1 MATLYGDDDL
11 NKLVLKCPDEIEYD
25 NPSTMVD
32 SNGKNIYAYVT
43 LVMLGDLYIA
53 GAIVLA
59 QSLRI
64 LGSKADLV
72 VLVTPDVS
80 EEGKRILRIF
90 YNVVKEINYIN
101 VENWRTKKQQ
111 HRRYLSLVFTKFH
124 LFNLTQYK
132 KVILIDADAL
142 VLKYP
147 DHLFTLN
154 APAGCFLEDKDLFI
168 YYDKNKY
175 YTYPPNGK
183 IEWYDKYC
191 KCCGHGKRLPKE
203 LTDRVKSN
211 FKNSGIGGGLI
222 LLEPKVGEFDNIIRN
237 ISSGYMKYL
246 VENKFVWPEQQYL
259 TLRYSGRWTSINPR
273 FFGLQG
279 YPHWKVLY
287 GLQYGG
293 DKPFVLD
300 SKIDIKERILY
311 PDFILWHEMYRD
323 ILKEHPDLELSISL
337 QQANQMNK
345 FFRSR
350 SMGRNFQTGDSNKEI
365 IAYKYD
371 VKKINNNTTKYYYG
385 ERDTT
390 YFPKYIGEMFSD
402 IDAYDFSKPIE
413 NLAEYYNGKSYYS
426 QILKKYDIPTSK
438 SPLSDFDTIS
448 AVDRDLIMLEYV
460 KCRKSMFIL
469 TLWPIAYDALD
480 KFTTYLASEGNIYY
494 IKTATLNKN
503 GVRNLMF
510 WMYNEFNFKSRLEF
524 IDKKLNYSNVKDT
537 DNNITFIFFDN
548 VKKLQLSGQGS
559 KQKKI
564 FRNKILD
571 IIKLDSQ
578 DIRGNDVLHINDFF
592 SQTIEYSQMILNNN
606 SLKLLESQNIDNYI
620 SSYFSPSQMA
630 IQTYR
635 KCIYN
640 ELSLLEMDR
649 LINMGGLILYAH
661 GIRKSN
667 DIDGVFVSIGN
678 NGIESEKM
686 IENVLY
692 TFFHNKKTKFEF
704 ADVGKEG
711 SKYWRDSWTEKNK
724 YLLNMFHLDTMVE
737 VATDPEYHMYHNGLK
752 LLTIDFEIM
761 RKLIR
766 CEVNDIG
773 DFLMMCLTKP
783 ELIGKYM
790 YLDSKF
796 NIEFNKEYHNI
807 TKVNKFIFTSE
818 NLKYIAG
825 QIHKNYLRR
834 DIRLIRDMPEYDEKI
849 VDSKYVKIKTLN
861 PAGNS

>member
-1 MATLYGDDDL
+1 MATLYDEDEL
-11 NKLVLKCPDEIEYD
+11 NKLVLQCPDETEYN

-59 QSLRI
+59 QSLRN
-64 LGSKADLV
+64 LGSKADFV

-80 EEGKRILRIF
+80 EEGKRLLRIF

-101 VENWRTKKQQ
+101 VQNWRTKKQH
-111 HRRYLSLVFTKFH
+111 HRQYLSLVFTKFH

-168 YYDKNKY
+168 SYDKNKNY
-175 YTYPPNGK
+175 VLPPNGK
-183 IEWYDKYC
+183 IAWYDKYC
-191 KCCGHGKRLPKE
+191 ECCGHGKKLPKE
-203 LTDRVKSN
+203 MTDRVKNN

-222 LLEPKVGEFDNIIRN
+222 LLEPKVGEFDDIIRN
-237 ISSGYMKYL
+237 ISSGYMKHL

-259 TLRYSGRWTSINPR
+259 TLRYSGKWTSINPR

-293 DKPFVLD
+293 DKPFVLE
-300 SKIDIKERILY
+300 SKIDMSERILY
-311 PDFILWHEMYRD
+311 PDFILWHEMY
-323 ILKEHPDLELSISL
+323 IEIIKEHPDLKTSVSL

-345 FFRSR
+345 FFESR
-350 SMGRNFQTGDSNKEI
+350 SIGRNIQITNNKEI
-365 IAYKYD
+365 IKYKYD
-371 VKKINNNTTKYYYG
+371 TTKINSSNLKYYYG

-390 YFPKYIGEMFSD
+390 YSPKYIKEMFVD
-402 IDAYDFSKPIE
+402 IDDYDYSKPIE
-413 NLAEYYNGKSYYS
+413 KLAEYYNGKSYYTN
-426 QILKKYDIPTSK
+426 ILKSYSIPTTK
-438 SPLSDFDTIS
+438 TQLSDFDVIS
-448 AVDRDLIMLEYV
+448 VFDRDLIMLEYI
-460 KCRKSMFIL
+460 KCKKSVFIL
-469 TLWPIAYDALD
+469 TLWPISYDSLSE
-480 KFTTYLASEGNIYY
+480 FTTYLQNMGNIYY
-494 IKTATLNKN
+494 TKTVTLNKN

-510 WMYNEFNFKSRLEF
+510 WMYNEFNFKSRLDF
-524 IDKKLNYSNVKDT
+524 IDKKLEYSKVDEIN
-537 DNNITFIFFDN
+537 NNITFIFFDN
-548 VKKLQLSGQGS
+548 VNKLQLSGQGS

-564 FRNKILD
+564 FRNKILE
-571 IIKLDSQ
+571 ILKFDS
-578 DIRGNDVLHINDFF
+578 DSIRGNDVLHVNDFF
-592 SQTIEYSQMILNNN
+592 SQTIEYSQMILNSN
-606 SLKLLESQNIDNYI
+606 SLKLLENQNIDNYI
-620 SSYFSPSQMA
+620 SGYFSPSQMS

-635 KCIYN
+635 KWMYD

-649 LINMGGLILYAH
+649 LVNMGGLILYAY

-678 NGIESEKM
+678 DSAESERM
-686 IENVLY
+686 IEDVLY
-692 TFFHNKKTKFEF
+692 TFFHDKKTKFDF
-704 ADVGKEG
+704 ADIGKEG
-711 SKYWRDSWTEKNK
+711 SKYWRESWTEKNK
-724 YLLNMFHLDTMVE
+724 YLLNLFHLDTMVE
-737 VATDPEYHMYHNGLK
+737 VATNPTYHMYHNGLK

-766 CEVNDIG
+766 SEVNDIG
-773 DFLMMCLTKP
+773 DFLMMCLTKSD
-783 ELIGKYM
+783 LIGKYM
-790 YLDSKF
+790 YLDSKI
-796 NIEFNKEYHNI
+796 NIEYNKEFHHI
-807 TKVNKFIFTSE
+807 TKVKKFTFTPE
-818 NLKYIAG
+818 NLRYIAG
-825 QIHKNYLRR
+825 QIHKNYLKR
-834 DIRLIRDMPEYDEKI
+834 DIRLIRDIPGYDEKT

-861 PAGNS
+861 PASIM